1 MAKDNIDTKIVLSLK
16 NLFNDGFD
24 DFIAL
29 YFSDFETKER
39 ELYICVK
46 KSELEAA
53 RKIAHALKG
62 NSINVGAIDLAR
74 MCEVIENAIKDGKD
88 TQVLDACE
96 NLQKIYPQVKSAYL
110 NLTSTL

>member
-1 MAKDNIDTKIVLSLK
+1 MTETAIDTKIVLSLK
-16 NLFNDGFD
+16 KLFNEGFD

-39 ELYICVK
+39 ELYIYVR

-62 NSINVGAIDLAR
+62 NSINVGAIDLAKR
-74 MCEVIENAIKDGKD
+74 CEDIEVAIKNGKEP
-88 TQVLDACE
+88 QIIDACE
-96 NLQKIYPQVKSAYL
+96 NLQKIYPQFKTAYL
-110 NLTSTL
+110 NLTSTI